1 MRDKDMDR
9 VSDADRAV
17 QVLQRS
23 RKPLYYRDLIR
34 QVIRA
39 QDGADDA
46 PSHRIAA
53 VYTQLNVDS
62 RFVYHG
68 RGLWGLSAWQP
79 PAAADAPLPDD
90 ADGSPAPGE
99 FAAARESKT

>member
-1 MRDKDMDR
+1 MVRL
-9 VSDADRAV
+9 SDADRAV
-17 QVLQRS
+17 EVLQRG
-23 RKPLYYRDLIR
+23 RRPLHYRDLIR

-46 PSHRIAA
+46 SPHRMAA

-68 RGLWGLSAWQP
+68 QGIWGLSAWEPHDGVAISPRHDADARP
-79 PAAADAPLPDD
+79 PATEECAAADDSEA
-90 ADGSPAPGE
+90 
-99 FAAARESKT
+99 